1 MSEWQIGVQLLTFD
15 YLTIRLQD
23 FRLMNDQ
30 NLPTLDAE
38 ARFWAQGIQRV
49 AGLDEAGRGAWA
61 GPVVAAAVILPL
73 GDDVCAALT
82 GVRDSKQMS
91 PRLRETLAARIR
103 EVALA
108 VGVGRGEQQEI
119 DALGIVPATR
129 LAMQR
134 ALAALSPAPEA
145 LVIDALR
152 LPGVDLPQDAFPYA
166 DARSLSV
173 AAASIIAKVT
183 RDHWMADVAEANFP
197 GYGFAQHKG
206 YGTRQ
211 HREALHR
218 LGVSPLHRLTFRPVA
233 LCLSTD

>member
-1 MSEWQIGVQLLTFD
+1 
-15 YLTIRLQD
+15 
-23 FRLMNDQ
+23 MNYRD
-30 NLPTLDAE
+30 LPTLEAE
-38 ARFWAQGIQRV
+38 ARFWARGMQRV

-61 GPVVAAAVILPL
+61 GPVVAAAVILPC
-73 GDDVCAALT
+73 GDGVRAALD

-91 PRLRETLAARIR
+91 PRSRETLAARTLD
-103 EVALA
+103 VALA
-108 VGVGRGEQQEI
+108 VGVGRAEQQEI

-134 ALAALSPAPEA
+134 ALAALSLAPEA

-152 LPGVDLPQDAFPYA
+152 LPGVNLPQDAFPYA

-183 RDHWMADVAEANFP
+183 RDHWMADVAEVDFP

-211 HREALHR
+211 HREALNR
-218 LGVSPLHRLTFRPVA
+218 LGICPLHRLTFRPIA
-233 LCLSTD
+233 IRLSMD

>member
-1 MSEWQIGVQLLTFD
+1 MD
-15 YLTIRLQD
+15 
-23 FRLMNDQ
+23 
-30 NLPTLDAE
+30 LPTLEAE
-38 ARFWAQGIQRV
+38 GRFWACGMQRI

-61 GPVVAAAVILPL
+61 GPVVAAAVILPR
-73 GDDVCAALT
+73 GDDVHVALM
-82 GVRDSKQMS
+82 GVRDSKQVS
-91 PRLRETLAARIR
+91 PARREVLAARIH

-129 LAMQR
+129 LAMER
-134 ALAALSPAPEA
+134 ALAALSVAPEA
-145 LVIDALR
+145 LIVDALP
-152 LPGVDLPQDAFPYA
+152 LPAVDLPQDVFPYA

-183 RDHWMADVAEANFP
+183 RDRWMVDVAEVDFP

-211 HREALHR
+211 HREALNRLSICPIHR
-218 LGVSPLHRLTFRPVA
+218 LSFRPIAECVTA
-233 LCLSTD
+233 IGAKIETANRASLR

>member
-1 MSEWQIGVQLLTFD
+1 M
-15 YLTIRLQD
+15 
-23 FRLMNDQ
+23 
-30 NLPTLDAE
+30 NLPTLEAE
-38 ARFWAQGIQRV
+38 ERFWVRGMQCI

-61 GPVVAAAVILPL
+61 GPVVAAAVILPR
-73 GDDVCAALT
+73 GDGVGAALT
-82 GVRDSKQMS
+82 GVRDSKKVS
-91 PRLRETLAARIR
+91 PTKREVLAVRIR

-134 ALAALSPAPEA
+134 ALAALSVAPEA
-145 LVIDALR
+145 LIVDALP
-152 LPGVDLPQDAFPYA
+152 LPAVDLPQDVFPYA

-173 AAASIIAKVT
+173 AAASIIAKVS
-183 RDHWMADVAEANFP
+183 RDRWMVEVAEVDFP

-211 HREALHR
+211 HREALDR
-218 LGVSPLHRLTFRPVA
+218 LGVCSIHRLTFRPIA
-233 LCLSTD
+233 LCLSADERKSPRLLD

>member
-1 MSEWQIGVQLLTFD
+1 M
-15 YLTIRLQD
+15 
-23 FRLMNDQ
+23 
-30 NLPTLDAE
+30 NLPTLEAE
-38 ARFWAQGIQRV
+38 ERFWARGMRRI

-61 GPVVAAAVILPL
+61 GPVVAAAVILPC
-73 GDDVCAALT
+73 GDEVCAALA
-82 GVRDSKQMS
+82 GVRDSKQVS
-91 PRLRETLAARIR
+91 SAKREVLAVRIR

-134 ALAALSPAPEA
+134 ALAALSIAPEA
-145 LVIDALR
+145 LIVDALP
-152 LPGVDLPQDAFPYA
+152 LPAVDLPQDVFPYA

-173 AAASIIAKVT
+173 AAASIIAKVS
-183 RDHWMADVAEANFP
+183 RDRWMVVVAEVDFP

-211 HREALHR
+211 HRAALER
-218 LGVSPLHRLTFRPVA
+218 LGICPIHRLTFRPVTDR
-233 LCLSTD
+233 LSAD